1 MSIKL
6 EIYTGTANQ
15 LEGWIMG
22 PKPGFLLTASL
33 TLLLCSSA
41 AAGDFMDMRLTWSL
55 SDANLLASP
64 GETADNTPGP
74 HIGSDGSLGFFDNYE
89 TKYTGFETL
98 GHLVLYK
105 EFNSFFDYFSGD
117 SALFL
122 GIQPNSGF
130 ADEGSYIRVRYD
142 WSKGTAEGKNLE
154 LTLFPLEADRL
165 RLGYSYRISWGGS
178 DIFQQNYGLV
188 PGAKLQLNL
197 PWGYAYAGFKT
208 TIISEYIDDT
218 EQTEQV
224 ANYGALAGLGGDWQG
239 FVLEM
244 GGGYFTRGTFAHEG
258 VRGRKLYT
266 MGLSYQVGYH
276 EGLDIG
282 RSVDFELYRN
292 DPYMEQRFFAPETYD
307 EAVSFRIMHEGN
319 FLRQPLEDPE
329 QLGELKMQMAWAFD
343 INAAIKWGY
352 WRLHLDAVA
361 RSLSYILHEVP
372 SFTPY
377 QAFDSDA
384 ASRPEL
390 WAAIGLDHH
399 FPGPRLTP
407 GIKFGIMRPA
417 TYWTDVFG
425 GPRRVVVMN
434 QMHRSILP
442 LQAEEHPIYTA
453 KASLRWDFAEAL
465 AFVAELY
472 YSYDDNQIRYTQ
484 DFYGLNLYS
493 VWADPHVLGFNLLAQ
508 ARY

>member
-1 MSIKL
+1 M
-6 EIYTGTANQ
+6 GT
-15 LEGWIMG
+15 
-22 PKPGFLLTASL
+22 KPGFLLTATL
-33 TLLLCSSA
+33 TLLICSNA

-64 GETADNTPGP
+64 GETADNTPGM
-74 HIGSDGSLGFFDNYE
+74 HIGPDGTLGFFDNYE

-98 GHLVLYK
+98 GHLVIYK
-105 EFNSFFDYFSGD
+105 ELNSFFDYFSGD

-208 TIISEYIDDT
+208 AMLQEYIDDT

-244 GGGYFTRGTFAHEG
+244 GGGFFTRGSLAHG
-258 VRGRKLYT
+258 LVRGRKLYT

-307 EAVSFRIMHEGN
+307 EGVSFRIMHEGN

-329 QLGELKMQMAWAFD
+329 QLGGLKMQTAWAFD

-361 RSLSYILHEVP
+361 RSLSYILHQVP

-377 QAFDSDA
+377 QAFDSNA

-399 FPGPRLTP
+399 FPSPRLTP

-417 TYWTDVFG
+417 TYRMDILG
-425 GPRRVVVMN
+425 GPRRFLVMN
-434 QMHRSILP
+434 EVHRTILP

-472 YSYDDNQIRYTQ
+472 YSYDDNQVDYTT
-484 DFYGLNLYS
+484 DFYGIIVDTS
-493 VWADPHVLGFNLLAQ
+493 WADPHVLGFNLLAQ